1 MRIVSDDL
9 DLIQSHLHDSGE
21 LWPRSELLR
30 WYNDAYVRMLAD
42 SQAVR
47 RIFIADTPG
56 RVGWSFAY
64 EWEDRHAPGLHRRF
78 ARPAGLYTAT
88 ATWEVETLGGLDTV
102 NASGAT
108 VTQLWERAYSGEID
122 AHFRFALSRQHDRI
136 VRVQWDDKALYG
148 VNARE
153 LDLQQQKWWQEDG
166 EPLYWLS
173 GVGRDHS
180 VELFAIET
188 TYGQQYEQ
196 KGSQGL
202 PRYFTGSRTY
212 SMATAVTRNA
222 YAYTGQG
229 DSGML
234 TGLGWRVSLL
244 GTLSTDA
251 VGLWSWERSV
261 IDGGS
266 TFADGTSIGTYW
278 WETDFEDEGGPPAHV
293 SAVGVAR
300 RILSN
305 SRQYAPQA
313 YADGVVQFLGA
324 PREYKSTVGSLAMMQ
339 VIVPTRQL
347 KETEAAVLVPP
358 GLRKYLR
365 YFVLSRALG
374 RKGEGQQNTIGSHY
388 EKRFA
393 RGVEFFKKLSNIV
406 FADRNYG
413 REEAG
418 GRGAARQLPH
428 PHLPSEFERV
438 W

>member
-1 MRIVSDDL
+1 MRTVSDDL
-9 DLIQSHLHDSGE
+9 DLIQSHLHDNGE

-47 RIFIADTPG
+47 RIFIADVPG
-56 RVGWSFAY
+56 RVGWAFSQ
-64 EWEDRHAPGLHRRF
+64 EWEDRHCPGLHRRF
-78 ARPAGLYTAT
+78 TRPFVTHACSF
-88 ATWEVETLGGLDTV
+88 TWEVETVGDLETV
-102 NASGAT
+102 NASGDT
-108 VTQLWERAYSGEID
+108 VTQLWERAYSDDID
-122 AHFRFALSRQHDRI
+122 AHFRFSLSRQHDRI
-136 VRVQWDDKALYG
+136 VRVQWDDKALHG
-148 VNARE
+148 VSESE

-173 GVGRDHS
+173 GIGRDHS

-202 PRYFTGSRTY
+202 PRHFAGSRTY

-222 YAYTGQG
+222 YAYTSSG

-234 TGLGWRVSLL
+234 AGLGWRVSLL

-251 VGLWSWERSV
+251 VGLWSWERDT
-261 IDGGS
+261 IDGA
-266 TFADGTSIGTYW
+266 TTLADGESIGTYW
-278 WETDFEDEGGPPAHV
+278 WETEFEALGGPSAHV

-324 PREYKSTVGSLAMMQ
+324 PRDYKSTVGSLAMVQ
-339 VIVPTRQL
+339 AIVPTRQL
-347 KETEAAVLVPP
+347 KEAEAAALVPP

-374 RKGEGQQNTIGSHY
+374 RKGEGQQKTIGSHY
-388 EKRFA
+388 EKRFE
-393 RGVEFFKKLSNIV
+393 RGVGFFKKLSNIV

-413 REEAG
+413 RQDVG
-418 GRGAARQLPH
+418 GQGMRRLPH
-428 PHLPSEFERV
+428 PHLPAEFERV